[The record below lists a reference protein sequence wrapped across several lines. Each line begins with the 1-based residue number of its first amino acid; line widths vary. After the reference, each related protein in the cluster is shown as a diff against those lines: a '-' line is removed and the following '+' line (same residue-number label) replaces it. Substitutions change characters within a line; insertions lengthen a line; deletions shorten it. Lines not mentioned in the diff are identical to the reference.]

1 MLNYMVTFIFIS
13 QTFVGSTSRDLIVYN
28 WFATN
33 LKTRYLRIVPMTWE
47 TGICLRVNVYGCPS
61 SGRKTTF
68 VRCLEW
74 RTIFDI
80 SSA

>member
-1 MLNYMVTFIFIS
+1 MLNCMVICIFAL

-61 SGRKTTF
+61 SGKNITF
-68 VRCLEW
+68 VHCLEW
-74 RTIFDI
+74 RTTFDI
-80 SSA
+80 SAA